1 MAANSRSTTSY
12 EGAGE
17 PPVKVLYIIGA
28 GRSGSTILDIT
39 LGNHPEI
46 ESVGEL
52 RNITDSAWVG
62 REKRSP
68 FCACGRH
75 LDAHGAA
82 EVCPFWSDVRRRW
95 LQGATPDEV
104 ADYVLLQNDFERLRS
119 WRRLLRERY
128 APSARFRDY
137 QRLTRGLFES
147 IRAASEKTVIVDS
160 SKSPLRAVALAMTP
174 GIDLRLIHLVRDGR
188 GVTSSRRKSLG
199 KDPKAGV
206 WWNHEARSVWN
217 TAASWVGANLAAEGV
232 RRRVGPE
239 RSVRVRYED
248 FATDPVDTMAK
259 IGELVGLDLT
269 ELARAAAAG
278 VPLKANHNVGGNRMR
293 MSKDIRLRPDAGEW
307 RRALSAREQRLSWA
321 LMGRLMLR
329 YGYKK

>member
-1 MAANSRSTTSY
+1 MATNSRSTTGH
-12 EGAGE
+12 EGAVE

-62 REKRSP
+62 RSARSP
-68 FCACGRH
+68 FCACGRR
-75 LDAHGAA
+75 LDARGAA
-82 EVCPFWSDVRRRW
+82 EVCPFWSNVRRRW
-95 LQGATPDEV
+95 LQRATPGEIGG
-104 ADYVLLQNDFERLRS
+104 YVLLQNDFERVRS
-119 WRRLLRERY
+119 WPRLLCERH

-137 QRLTRGLFES
+137 HRLTRSLFES
-147 IRAASEKTVIVDS
+147 IRAASGKTVIVDS
-160 SKSPLRAVALAMTP
+160 SKSPLRAVALAITP

-188 GVTSSRRKSLG
+188 GVTSSRRKSLD
-199 KDPKAGV
+199 KDPEAGV
-206 WWNHEARSVWN
+206 WWNHKARSVWN
-217 TAASWVGANLAAEGV
+217 TAASWVGANLASEGA
-232 RRRVGPE
+232 RRLVGPG

-248 FATDPVDTMAK
+248 FATNPVGTMAK
-259 IGELVGLDLT
+259 IGDLVELDLT

-278 VPLKANHNVGGNRMR
+278 APLRANHNVGGNRMR
-293 MSKDIRLRPDAGEW
+293 MSEDIRLRPDAGEW

-321 LMGRLMLR
+321 LMGWLMLR
-329 YGYKK
+329 YGYKE